1 VSDTDRLAALL
12 CDLFPTAERSR
23 WPFSVQMAAERL
35 TAAGVTLA
43 ATPAPLDV
51 SDCGAIHPEHPGT
64 HCRRKP
70 GHGGEHATARY
81 DVTWDN
87 AYLSAPE
94 GK

>member
-1 VSDTDRLAALL
+1 MTYTERLAATPAPPR
-12 CDLFPTAERSR
+12 CDFDCDACRAIGDEVDEGWQERD
-23 WPFSVQMAAERL
+23 
-35 TAAGVTLA
+35 